1 MMARIVI
8 AEDEQDIRE
17 LIAFTLKYAGH
28 EVVTGSDGIEAVEL
42 TRIERPDLVVLDVRM
57 PKMSGYD
64 ACLRIKADPDLA
76 HIPVVFLSA
85 KGQEL
90 EIEQGFNSGAA
101 AYLLKP
107 FAPDQLVLE
116 LNKILEGNTANL
128 GSGQREIAAE
138 DLFDQTKHDLEES
151 EE

>member
-1 MMARIVI
+1 MAKIVI

-28 EVVTGSDGIEAVEL
+28 EVVTCGDGLEAVEL
-42 TRIERPDLVVLDVRM
+42 TRIERPELVLLDVRM
-57 PKMSGYD
+57 PKMTGYE
-64 ACLRIKADPDLA
+64 ACLLIKEDPDLK

-85 KGQEL
+85 KGQES
-90 EIEQGFNSGAA
+90 EIEQGISSGAT

-116 LNKILEGNTANL
+116 LNKIIETQSTSQNIKLSEIDDEEPIEEITA
-128 GSGQREIAAE
+128 
-138 DLFDQTKHDLEES
+138 ES
-151 EE
+151 EEQEE